1 HFANWN
7 AVFEKTGGGG
17 LGVLFHF
24 NALWQILLVE
34 IAKFFGVDTVLW
46 YYPEKS
52 PSGCIFYAI
61 ALLAT
66 GVAAWPF
73 IRSPSKIAAALRGG
87 VLGPSHPRDL
97 LFLVL

>member
-1 HFANWN
+1 MP
-7 AVFEKTGGGG
+7 
-17 LGVLFHF
+17 
-24 NALWQILLVE
+24 
-34 IAKFFGVDTVLW
+34 KFFGVDTVLW

-73 IRSPSKIAAALRGG
+73 IRSPSKIAAAVRGG
-87 VLGPSHPRDL
+87 VLDAYHQRDL
-97 LFLVL
+97 LLLVLIIAAFVFYMNTPVPRAWPFFVRLSFFSAPTG